1 MKPTGPDAILHD
13 LRRLLGD
20 FNGKEYSGEIGPT
33 TLFFA
38 DLGLV
43 SIDAVILAET
53 LETLYGRRFDFGE
66 FLARLGRR
74 GVRDIEVGELAA
86 FLHDQMSRTGAEP

>member
-1 MKPTGPDAILHD
+1 MKPTSPDAILQE
-13 LRRLLGD
+13 LAGILSD
-20 FNGKEYSGEIGPT
+20 FNGKEYSGEIGAK

-53 LETLYGRRFDFGE
+53 LETAYGRRFAFGDFLTG
-66 FLARLGRR
+66 LRTR
-74 GVRDIEVGELAA
+74 GARDIEVGELAA
-86 FLHDQMSRTGAEP
+86 FLHDEMAREGTEP